1 MMDYY
6 SNYPAPSIRD
16 CKKQIRNIIYKEGNI
31 TINKNTISIKED
43 ILEALVTTPTLI
55 YKVYNTKDI
64 DNIISKAFEKSKVTD
79 GVGGNIKYSLSGW
92 STFGIADVLQ
102 SVAEIIHEKNQRR
115 IQMKRQLR
123 GILRLTYLLKKWN
136 KQVIERILHP
146 DSIYV
151 KEILKNNFME
161 LANN

>member
-6 SNYPAPSIRD
+6 SNYPAPSIEY
-16 CKKQIRNIIYKEGNI
+16 CKTQIYNVIYKGGNI
-31 TINKNTISIKED
+31 TINKNTIGIKGD
-43 ILEALVTTPTLI
+43 ILEAIVTTPILT
-55 YKVYNTKDI
+55 YKVYNPKDI
-64 DNIISKAFEKSKVTD
+64 DNIISKAFEKSKIID
-79 GVGGNIKYSLSGW
+79 EVGGSIKYSLSGW

-102 SVAEIIHEKNQRR
+102 SVSEIIHEKNKRR

-123 GILRLTYLLKKWN
+123 GILRITYLFTKWN

-151 KEILKNNFME
+151 KEILKKDFMS